1 MIGYNQKNK
10 KRYFRG
16 ERINMAKKQ
25 IAITLENE
33 QGEKVTYKAGKI
45 MARVTRS
52 AMKMYSEFEKVDE
65 KGNPELSEIEQIDMM
80 LELIADDI
88 FSRVPEVTVDSILDG
103 VEADKLSEVLQDV
116 IMRAMGIEPED
127 VAEAEEGK

>member
-10 KRYFRG
+10 KDIFRG

>member
-1 MIGYNQKNK
+1 
-10 KRYFRG
+10 
-16 ERINMAKKQ
+16 MAKKQ